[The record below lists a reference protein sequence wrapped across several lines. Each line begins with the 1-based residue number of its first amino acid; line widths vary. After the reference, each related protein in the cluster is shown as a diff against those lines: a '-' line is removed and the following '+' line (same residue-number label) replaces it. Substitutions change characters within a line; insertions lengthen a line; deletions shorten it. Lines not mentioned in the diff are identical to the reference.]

1 MTHLSLRTIV
11 FREATLEDLN
21 GIVSLRNE
29 ASERLT
35 SIYGKG
41 HWTGTASEA
50 GILNMMRTAT
60 VYLAL
65 NGESLVAM
73 LALSTRKPWAIDTAY
88 FTKCKKPI
96 YLTAMAVAPDEQ
108 GKGIGRLCVERAILA
123 ARDWPSD
130 AIRLD
135 AYDAPAG
142 AGEFYAKCGFS
153 EMGRVVYRGVPL
165 TYFEFCVE

>member
-1 MTHLSLRTIV
+1 MTRVSLSTIV
-11 FREATLEDLN
+11 FREATLEDAN
-21 GIVSLRNE
+21 RIVSLRNE
-29 ASERLT
+29 VSDRLT
-35 SIYGKG
+35 SVYGKG
-41 HWTGTASEA
+41 HWTSTVSEA
-50 GILNMMRTAT
+50 GLLNTMRTAT
-60 VYLAL
+60 VYVAM
-65 NGESLVAM
+65 NGESLVAT

-108 GKGIGRLCVERAILA
+108 RKGIGRLCAERAIVA

-153 EMGRVVYRGVPL
+153 ETGLVVYRGVPL
-165 TYFEFCVE
+165 TYFELCFE

>member
-1 MTHLSLRTIV
+1 MAHKSSGTLV
-11 FREATLEDLN
+11 FRQATLEDI
-21 GIVSLRNE
+21 GRIVNLRNE

-35 SIYGKG
+35 SVYGKG
-41 HWTGTASEA
+41 HWTGAASEA
-50 GILNMMRTAT
+50 GLLNTMRTAT
-60 VYLAL
+60 VYVAL
-65 NGESLVAM
+65 YGESLVAT

-88 FTKCKKPI
+88 FAKCKKPI

-108 GKGIGRLCVERAILA
+108 LKGMGRFCVERAISA
-123 ARDWPSD
+123 ARDWRAD

-153 EMGRVVYRGVPL
+153 ETGRAVYRDVPL
-165 TYFEFCVE
+165 TYFEFLL